1 MQKTLII
8 LLILICNISYSKI
21 GFLNKA
27 KIQYEKN
34 NYDQAKL
41 LFEKDIVFN
50 PKSTESYLYLAKIYK
65 KKQQFDEEEKNLKT
79 VILLDP
85 KNSQAYYLLALKQI
99 RDGDF
104 KLAEK
109 NAVSFKKFCSIK
121 CEKYQEIKKLIKK
134 SKS

>member
-1 MQKTLII
+1 MQKILII
-8 LLILICNISYSKI
+8 FLILICNISYGEIS
-21 GFLNKA
+21 FFNKA
-27 KIQYEKN
+27 KIQYDKN

-50 PKSTESYLYLAKIYK
+50 PKSTKSYLYLAKIYK
-65 KKQQFDEEEKNLKT
+65 KKKQYDEEEKNLKT

-85 KNSQAYYLLALKQI
+85 KNSQAYYLLSLKKI

-109 NAVSFKKFCSIK
+109 NADSFKKFCSIK
-121 CEKYQEIKKLIKK
+121 CEKYQEIKKLIKN

>member
-1 MQKTLII
+1 MQKI
-8 LLILICNISYSKI
+8 LLITLFFICNISYSEI
-21 GFLNKA
+21 SFFNKA
-27 KIQYEKN
+27 KSQYEKK
-34 NYDQAKL
+34 NYDQAKH

-50 PKSTESYLYLAKIYK
+50 PKSIESYLYLSKIYK
-65 KKQQFDEEEKNLKT
+65 KKKQYEEEEKNLKT

-85 KNSQAYYLLALKQI
+85 KNSQAYYLLSLKKI

-109 NAVSFKKFCSIK
+109 NADSFKKFCSIK

>member
-1 MQKTLII
+1 MQKILII
-8 LLILICNISYSKI
+8 FLILICNISYGEIS
-21 GFLNKA
+21 FFN
-27 KIQYEKN
+27 KN

-50 PKSTESYLYLAKIYK
+50 PKSTKSYLYLAKIYNK
-65 KKQQFDEEEKNLKT
+65 KKQYDEEEKNLKT

-85 KNSQAYYLLALKQI
+85 KNSQAYYLLSLKKI

-109 NAVSFKKFCSIK
+109 NADSFKKFCSIK
-121 CEKYQEIKKLIKK
+121 CEKYQEIKKLIKN